1 MSPDRP
7 GSVLWIDASAG
18 VAGDMLLAA
27 LVDAGASLDRVRE
40 AVEAVIPGAVQISA
54 SETVRAGMRAVKVDV
69 EAAIDDHPH
78 RTWAEVERLLR
89 GAELPQR
96 VAERAHAVFEAL
108 ARVEAQVHGVP
119 VAEVQFHEVGA
130 WDSIADVVGVCAALE
145 DLAVSEVVASVIAVG
160 SGSVRGAHGRI
171 PVPVPAVLG
180 LSVGW
185 VLDAVGDG
193 ELATPTGV
201 ALVTTLA
208 SGQGPVPRMELTAVG
223 VGAGSKEV
231 EGRANV
237 VRAVLGRAAATVSS
251 ASSASSASSTTS
263 STESSTGVSPESSTG
278 VSTESSTEWSTAS
291 AELEQRTLAVLEAN
305 VDDLDPRVWPSVLA
319 SLLDAG
325 AADAWLTPILMKKGR
340 PGHTLSVLGSRE
352 DEARLRDLVLTLTST
367 IGVRRTVVDR
377 WALPRQW
384 VDVDV
389 DGRRVGIKVAHRE
402 GRVVQA
408 TPELA
413 DVEAAAT
420 ALERPVR
427 VVLDAAVAAA
437 VAAGLVPGVTL

>member
-1 MSPDRP
+1 MPETPPTSLDRP

-18 VAGDMLLAA
+18 VAGDMLLGA
-27 LVDAGASLDRVRE
+27 LVDAGASLDRVRA
-40 AVEAVIPGAVQISA
+40 AVEAVIPGAVRIRA
-54 SETVRAGMRAVKVDV
+54 TETVRAGMRAVKVDV
-69 EAAIDDHPH
+69 EAAIDDQPH
-78 RTWAEVERLLR
+78 RTWAEVERLVR

-96 VAERAHAVFEAL
+96 VVDRAHAVFEAL

-119 VAEVQFHEVGA
+119 VAEVHFHEVGA

-160 SGSVRGAHGRI
+160 SGSVHGAHGRI

-180 LSVGW
+180 LAVGW

-208 SGQGPVPRMELTAVG
+208 SGQGPLPKMELTAVG
-223 VGAGSKEV
+223 AGAGSKDV

-237 VRAVLGRAAATVSS
+237 VRAVLGRAGAAAPA
-251 ASSASSASSTTS
+251 ASD
-263 STESSTGVSPESSTG
+263 TESDTVP
-278 VSTESSTEWSTAS
+278 
-291 AELEQRTLAVLEAN
+291 AELEQTTLAVLEAN
-305 VDDLDPRVWPSVLA
+305 VDDLDPRVWPSVLV

-340 PGHTLSVLGSRE
+340 PAHTLSVLVSRA
-352 DEARLRDLVLTLTST
+352 DEARLRDLMLTLTST

-389 DGRRVGIKVAHRE
+389 EGRRVRIKVAYRE

-420 ALERPVR
+420 ALERPLR

-437 VAAGLVPGVTL
+437 AVAGLVPGATL

>member
-1 MSPDRP
+1 MPETPPTSLDRP

-18 VAGDMLLAA
+18 VAGDMLLGA
-27 LVDAGASLDRVRE
+27 LVDAGASLDRVRA
-40 AVEAVIPGAVQISA
+40 AVEAVIPRAVRIRA
-54 SETVRAGMRAVKVDV
+54 TETVRAGMRAVKVDV
-69 EAAIDDHPH
+69 ESAIDDQPH
-78 RTWAEVERLLR
+78 RTWAEVERLVR

-96 VAERAHAVFEAL
+96 VVDRAHAVFEAL

-119 VAEVQFHEVGA
+119 VADVHFHEVGA

-160 SGSVRGAHGRI
+160 SGSVHGAHGRI

-180 LSVGW
+180 LAVGW

-208 SGQGPVPRMELTAVG
+208 SGQGPLPKMELTAVG
-223 VGAGSKEV
+223 AGAGGKDV

-237 VRAVLGRAAATVSS
+237 VRAVLGRAGAAAPAESDTESD
-251 ASSASSASSTTS
+251 
-263 STESSTGVSPESSTG
+263 TESSTVP
-278 VSTESSTEWSTAS
+278 
-291 AELEQRTLAVLEAN
+291 AELEQTTLTVLEAN

-319 SLLDAG
+319 SLFDAG

-340 PGHTLSVLGSRE
+340 PAHTLSVLGRRE

-367 IGVRRTVVDR
+367 IGVRRTIVDR

-389 DGRRVGIKVAHRE
+389 EGRRVGIKVAHRE

-437 VAAGLVPGVTL
+437 AAAGLTPGATL